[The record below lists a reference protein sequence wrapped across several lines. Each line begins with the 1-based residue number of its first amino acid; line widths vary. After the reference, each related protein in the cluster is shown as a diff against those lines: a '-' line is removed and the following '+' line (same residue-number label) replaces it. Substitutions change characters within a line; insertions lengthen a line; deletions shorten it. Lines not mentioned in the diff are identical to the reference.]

1 MTGAPDR
8 GLEVTE
14 RRPSSRNASI
24 AILERRDVAVHLPEV
39 DHVDARANRGIV
51 MDGEVVLYTRP
62 PENSQELID
71 DELAVIND
79 GMKVRVNGRE
89 MGMYASY
96 SYLGLVGHPRINE
109 AAKKAVDKFGTGTN
123 GVRMLAGTLTLHKEL
138 EETIAHFK
146 HTEAAV
152 TYSSGYVTN
161 LTVISGL
168 MGRGDYV
175 FSDKLNHASIV
186 DGCLMSGAEF
196 RRFRHN
202 DMEHLEG
209 LLKNAPADVT
219 KMVVA
224 DAVFSMDGDIV
235 DLPKIVALCKQYS
248 AWLMIDEAHSVG
260 VLGKNG
266 TGIEEHFNMYGTIDI
281 KMGTLSKTIPSVG
294 GYVASNRDIIT
305 YLSHASRAYIFS
317 AALPPAQ
324 AAAANE
330 AFKVILDEPWRI
342 ERLNQN
348 AKQFIG
354 GLKGMGFDTMLTETA
369 IVPVLC
375 GEDDVAF
382 AMTREAQHHDVF
394 VLPVASPA
402 VPQGLAR
409 LRATVTAAHDPS
421 EIERAMDV
429 IGEAGKK
436 LGVIK

>member
-1 MTGAPDR
+1 MDFHSTDDS
-8 GLEVTE
+8 VT
-14 RRPSSRNASI
+14 RRI
-24 AILERRDVAVHLPEV
+24 HAIMARVSMAKDNDLYFYNQPVEEILP
-39 DHVDARANRGIV
+39 
-51 MDGEVVLYTRP
+51 
-62 PENSQELID
+62 
-71 DELAVIND
+71 
-79 GMKVRVNGRE
+79 GMKVRVRGRE

-96 SYLGLVGHPRINE
+96 SYLGLVNHPRINE
-109 AAKKAVDKFGTGTN
+109 AAKKAVDQFGTGTH
-123 GVRMLAGTLTLHKEL
+123 GVRSLAGTLTIHTEL
-138 EETIAHFK
+138 EETIANFK
-146 HTEAAV
+146 HAEAAI
-152 TYSSGYVTN
+152 TYSSGYATN
-161 LTVISGL
+161 LSVISTL

-175 FSDKLNHASIV
+175 FSDKLNHASLV

-209 LLKNAPADVT
+209 LLKNAPADVA
-219 KMVVA
+219 KLVIA
-224 DAVFSMDGDIV
+224 DSVFSMDGDII
-235 DLPKIVALCKQYS
+235 DLPKMLGLCRKYK
-248 AWLMIDEAHSVG
+248 AWLMIDEAHSIG
-260 VLGKNG
+260 VLGEKG
-266 TGIEEHFNMYGTIDI
+266 TGIEEHFGLGDVIDI

-294 GYVASNRDIIT
+294 GYIAAKKEIIS
-305 YLSHASRAYIFS
+305 YLRHASRAYIFS

-330 AFKVILDEPWRI
+330 AFNVILDEPWRV

-348 AKQFIG
+348 TKQFIG

-375 GEDDVAF
+375 GDDETAF
-382 AMTREAQHHDVF
+382 MMTREAQHKDVF
-394 VLPVASPA
+394 VLPVVSPA
-402 VPQGLAR
+402 VPEGLAR